1 MILQNYQ
8 PYIMKIHLANESAM
22 FVLGQAIATAF
33 PQGGIIFLK
42 GELGAGKT
50 TLVKTILR
58 SLGHTGAVKSP
69 TYTLVEPYRIHMPEH
84 TDDKTDNHTDRDI
97 YHFDLYR
104 LGDPEE
110 LEYIGIRDYLHQ
122 HALCLIEWP
131 ERATGYLPE
140 ADMLIH
146 LNYCEQGKQGRNLKI
161 EGDQHIKKDIK
172 QSLETHSVKFT

>member
-1 MILQNYQ
+1 MIPQNYQ
-8 PYIMKIHLANESAM
+8 PYIMKIHIANELAM
-22 FVLGQAIATAF
+22 LELGQAIAAAF
-33 PQGGIIFLK
+33 PQGGLIFLK

-58 SLGHTGAVKSP
+58 SLGHTGSVKSP
-69 TYTLVEPYRIHMPEH
+69 TYTLVEPYRINTPNHSDH
-84 TDDKTDNHTDRDI
+84 TYRDI

-131 ERATGYLPE
+131 EKAASYLPQE
-140 ADMLIH
+140 DMLVH
-146 LNYCEQGKQGRNLKI
+146 LNYCEQGKQGRNI
-161 EGDQHIKKDIK
+161 EIECHPNIK
-172 QSLETHSVKFT
+172 QVVKAYSANFT